1 MVRSSTNVRRF
12 ISVIAA
18 TLASGLL
25 VAGASTARAGL
36 VGLWRLDQTAGTVAP
51 NSASGGTDGTL
62 YNGATV
68 ANGPTWTYN
77 ADRGLILSFD
87 GGDDFV
93 DAGTIP
99 ALGLTDDFTWTFWA
113 RANQGPNSEVI
124 LGNRKDAANTDA
136 GGWVKFTGAN
146 FEFRGTVPTTIHN
159 NLNYPDIPSGGPWIH
174 HAVVKTG
181 NQLQYYR
188 DGVPDVSMTITAQTV
203 SQPFYFGG
211 DKYTE
216 RYNVWLDDVAI
227 FDQALSQS
235 QVQTIMGGDFSA
247 FGAASPTGMSD
258 AFDGTSLDTTKW
270 AVFDRGLQYTG
281 DSGYDPPSVGGGT
294 LTLGGTTNHTY
305 WGGKSVRSTDAF
317 QVPEGGEVKF
327 DVDRVSLT
335 GSGTAYRSSMWMYA
349 DSTHFV
355 HFAQNTE
362 NGWQYNYNDGTD
374 PSVRVGGGIDLGQ
387 SSALDSDHGLRK
399 MALVNDGAYVKIF
412 IDGRWVGSQAAS
424 FDQFQVMLTGQ
435 ARYAGDTVQAE
446 FDNANVSTRMYS
458 IGIYDNFNSGT
469 IDPAKWTVIPKG
481 LENQG
486 VQGSMTATI
495 ENGELLIQG
504 STGAQYWYGLT
515 LQNHRTFGSND
526 RVTFAVD
533 RDAMTLSG
541 SGARGR
547 SGLWVWADD
556 DHFLF
561 FGQSIGTNEYGWEY
575 NYADGAG
582 VGEPDGYGVNI
593 PALDGLDTDGGSHEL
608 RVFVHPDG
616 SGNLVIDM
624 FLDGDDPVATQTL
637 NNWGGLSYQF
647 MLSAMPRASGDSIL
661 VAFDNVQMRVPEPS
675 TWLLLALGGLAL
687 ALLRRR
693 RSIG

>member
-349 DSTHFV
+349 DATHFH
-355 HFAQNTE
+355 HFAQNIGE

-374 PSVRVGGGIDLGQ
+374 PVAREGGGVNLSRVDSLDTDGGQ
-387 SSALDSDHGLRK
+387 HS
-399 MALVNDGAYVKIF
+399 MTLVHDGAFVKMF
-412 IDGRWVGSQAAS
+412 LDGHWIGSQAAG

-435 ARYAGDTVQAE
+435 ARASGDTVQAE
-446 FDNANVSTRMYS
+446 FDNAAVSTRVYDNP
-458 IGIYDNFNSGT
+458 IYDDFNSGT
-469 IDPAKWTVIPKG
+469 IGSGKWRVIAKG

-486 VQGSMTATI
+486 VQGSMTATV

-504 STGAQYWYGLT
+504 STGAQYWHGLT
-515 LQNHRTFGSND
+515 LQNVLTMSPD
-526 RVTFAVD
+526 APATFAVD
-533 RDAMTLSG
+533 RDTVIRGG
-541 SGARGR
+541 SSAVRTGV
-547 SGLWVWADD
+547 WVWADD

-561 FGQSIGTNEYGWEY
+561 FGQNLGENGWQY
-575 NYADGAG
+575 NYEDGSG
-582 VGEPDGYGVNI
+582 VGSPTGGGVNI
-593 PALDGLDTDGGSHEL
+593 GALDYLDGDEGPHEL
-608 RVFVHPDG
+608 KVSVYPDG
-616 SGNLVIDM
+616 SGALVVDM
-624 FLDGDDPVATQTL
+624 FLDGGTPVATQSF
-637 NNWGGLSYQF
+637 NNWGDLRYHF
-647 MLSAMPRASGDSIL
+647 MLSAMPRASGDT
-661 VAFDNVQMRVPEPS
+661 VFAAFDNVQMQVPEPS

-693 RSIG
+693 RCSA